1 MNIVQ
6 KMIILF
12 LSFFTLC
19 NTFNPVMIT
28 EKRIVENDEYLYQT
42 FAISGNF
49 SVEVQGSD
57 NNNITVYFCPGKSD
71 RCNWKSSLVECNNV
85 KSCKK
90 TLYEITGFYTLSMYP
105 MSKGPQAIIYNVIYY
120 RFRDKVIGYIK
131 QMAVLYVLV
140 YFAALA
146 YR

>member
-12 LSFFTLC
+12 LSLFTFY

-28 EKRIVENDEYLYQT
+28 EKHTVKNDEYLYQT

-105 MSKGPQAIIYNVIYY
+105 MKGPQTIIYNVIYY
-120 RFRDKVIGYIK
+120 RFRDKVIGIIK
-131 QMAVLYVLV
+131 QIAALYASAFFV
-140 YFAALA
+140 ALA